1 MAEEVLDTS
10 QVFPEGEKMHKYTTK
25 NGKYVFFTDEPLTEE
40 EAAELDEHQEVVI
53 KLLMK
58 NPGVKSFKV
67 NAIGKV

>member
-1 MAEEVLDTS
+1 MTETLDTS
-10 QVFPEGEKMHKYTTK
+10 QVFPEGEEMYKYTTK
-25 NGKYVFFTDEPLTEE
+25 NGKYVFFTEEPLTEE